1 MMQKKTTGVFAS
13 LLLVY
18 LVGFGIDVMDIDASQ
33 YAAISREMMLS
44 GSYLQVFEL
53 GKDYLDKPPFLFWV
67 SAFSMKIFGINNF
80 AYKLPSLLFSLL
92 AIFATYK
99 FCLLYYK
106 KEIALMAAVILASC
120 QAFFLINHDVRT
132 DTILMSWVIFSIWQL
147 ACWFK
152 TYKIIYFFLG
162 CAGIAG
168 GMLTKGPIALLVPIF
183 AFGSHF
189 ILMRNFKM
197 FFKWQYILGVVVI
210 AVLLLPMCYGLYQQ
224 FDLNPQKTVN
234 GKTGVSGLRFFF
246 WTQSFGRI
254 TGESSWNNNKNI
266 FFLFQNLFWGFLPW
280 IFVFISAI
288 YSELKSLILKKG
300 KILNSEEW
308 ICMGG
313 FIISYLALGTS
324 NYQLPHYIYVVLP
337 FASII
342 TAKFLCR
349 LLFQYEYPRLLR
361 FFEKSHFVLFVL
373 LWILLLILLLYCFI
387 TPLWISIAATAL
399 FIFFIAMFYR
409 RKYNMYFLKM
419 CLFSFI
425 SINLFLNLTVYPSLL
440 HYQAGNN
447 IGRWINKSN
456 LPKERIFIYQNHIW
470 HSIHFYSNAF
480 ITHKDSL
487 NLVQPG
493 DYIVTSRDKLEDF
506 TGSNFI
512 FDIIYETDT
521 YKVSQLKLKFINPAT
536 RKKSVK
542 PFVVIKIK

>member
-1 MMQKKTTGVFAS
+1 MQKKTTGVFAS

-152 TYKIIYFFLG
+152 TDKIIYFFLG

-234 GKTGVSGLRFFF
+234 GKTGVSGLRFFSGHKALGVSPANLPGIIIKIYF
-246 WTQSFGRI
+246 FFFKIYFGDFCP
-254 TGESSWNNNKNI
+254 G
-266 FFLFQNLFWGFLPW
+266 
-280 IFVFISAI
+280 
-288 YSELKSLILKKG
+288 Y
-300 KILNSEEW
+300 
-308 ICMGG
+308 
-313 FIISYLALGTS
+313 SYLS
-324 NYQLPHYIYVVLP
+324 PP
-337 FASII
+337 FI
-342 TAKFLCR
+342 
-349 LLFQYEYPRLLR
+349 
-361 FFEKSHFVLFVL
+361 
-373 LWILLLILLLYCFI
+373 
-387 TPLWISIAATAL
+387 
-399 FIFFIAMFYR
+399 
-409 RKYNMYFLKM
+409 
-419 CLFSFI
+419 
-425 SINLFLNLTVYPSLL
+425 
-440 HYQAGNN
+440 
-447 IGRWINKSN
+447 
-456 LPKERIFIYQNHIW
+456 QN
-470 HSIHFYSNAF
+470 
-480 ITHKDSL
+480 
-487 NLVQPG
+487 
-493 DYIVTSRDKLEDF
+493 
-506 TGSNFI
+506 
-512 FDIIYETDT
+512 
-521 YKVSQLKLKFINPAT
+521 
-536 RKKSVK
+536 
-542 PFVVIKIK
+542 

>member
-1 MMQKKTTGVFAS
+1 MQIKIIGVFAW

-18 LVGFGIDVMDIDASQ
+18 LIGFGIDVMDIDASQ

-44 GSYLQVFEL
+44 GSYLQVYEL

-67 SAFSMKIFGINNF
+67 SALSMKLFGVNNF

-92 AIFATYK
+92 ALYATYK

-106 KEIALMAAVILASC
+106 KQIALLATVILASC

-152 TYKIIYFFLG
+152 TDKIIYFLLG

-189 ILMRNFKM
+189 ILMRNLKM
-197 FFKWQYILGVVVI
+197 FLKWQYILGIVVI

-266 FFLFQNLFWGFLPW
+266 FFLFQNLLWGFLPW
-280 IFVFISAI
+280 IFIFISAMF
-288 YSELKSLILKKG
+288 SEIKTLFSKKG
-300 KILNSEEW
+300 KILDSEEW

-313 FIISYLALGTS
+313 FMLSYLALGTS

-342 TAKFLCR
+342 TAKFLYR
-349 LLFQYEYPRLLR
+349 LIFQNEYPRLLR
-361 FFEKSHFVLFVL
+361 FFEKSHFAIFML
-373 LWILLLILLLYCFI
+373 LWILLLTLLLYSFS
-387 TPLWISIAATAL
+387 TPLWTSLAAIAF
-399 FIFFIAMFYR
+399 FIFFVIVFYR
-409 RKYNMYFLKM
+409 RKSNIYFLKL

-425 SINLFLNLTVYPSLL
+425 SINLFLNLAVYPSLL
-440 HYQAGNN
+440 RYQAGSN
-447 IGRWINKSN
+447 IGRWINKST
-456 LPKERIFIYQNHIW
+456 LPKERIFIYQNPIW
-470 HSIHFYSNAF
+470 HSLHFYSNAVV
-480 ITHKDSL
+480 THKDSL
-487 NLVQPG
+487 NQVQPG
-493 DYIVTSRDKLEDF
+493 DYIITSEEKLADF
-506 TGSNFI
+506 TKANLAFN
-512 FDIIYETDT
+512 IIYETDT

-536 RKKSVK
+536 RKKSTTPLVI
-542 PFVVIKIK
+542 IKIK